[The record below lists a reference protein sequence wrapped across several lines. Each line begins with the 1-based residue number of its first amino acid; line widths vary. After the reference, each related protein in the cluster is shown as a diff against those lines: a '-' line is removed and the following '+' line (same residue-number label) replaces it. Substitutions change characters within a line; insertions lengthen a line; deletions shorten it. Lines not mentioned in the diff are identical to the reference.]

1 MRAGLV
7 TPKTGGPATPTEW
20 FSRLQQWLLTY
31 PIALQHYLQKSFNIR
46 EIKAAIAATAEG
58 YSFPTNL
65 DNDPPKGGLAP
76 ETQQAFFIRALEEN
90 MKEDEFKTKLD
101 EMEKVRLS

>member
-1 MRAGLV
+1 METIDR
-7 TPKTGGPATPTEW
+7 KKMCI
-20 FSRLQQWLLTY
+20 FTY
-31 PIALQHYLQKSFNIR
+31 PIAQQLYAEKTLNIN
-46 EIKAAIAATAEG
+46 EIKAAVAATAEG

-76 ETQQAFFIRALEEN
+76 ETQQAFFMRALEEN

>member
-1 MRAGLV
+1 MLCS
-7 TPKTGGPATPTEW
+7 T
-20 FSRLQQWLLTY
+20 TY
-31 PIALQHYLQKSFNIR
+31 KSFNIR
-46 EIKAAIAATAEG
+46 EITAIAATAEG

-101 EMEKVRLS
+101 EMESKAFKGF